1 MYIPGAAGLCLPHDY
16 SIESGR
22 LTMFIIH
29 YRLVQKNFT
38 PVWISR
44 LSCLPAWQTDQPMHS
59 QSVNFGKFKLNSLNL
74 AAFFRSTLYV
84 STSLPKVPILAHT
97 IDSKLPQLFSHIS
110 RKSML
115 AGAYKSKIVRM
126 HNVTK
131 VSRGLVTVCEQI
143 VYKLVSS
150 PE

>member
-29 YRLVQKNFT
+29 
-38 PVWISR
+38 
-44 LSCLPAWQTDQPMHS
+44 
-59 QSVNFGKFKLNSLNL
+59 
-74 AAFFRSTLYV
+74 YV